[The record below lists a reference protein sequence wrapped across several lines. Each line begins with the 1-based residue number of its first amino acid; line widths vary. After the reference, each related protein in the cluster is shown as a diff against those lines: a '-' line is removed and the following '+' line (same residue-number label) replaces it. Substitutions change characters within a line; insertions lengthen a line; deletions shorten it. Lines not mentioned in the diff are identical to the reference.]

1 FWCAFAIFFEGYDLV
16 ILGSV
21 IPTITE
27 ELGFTSNQAGLL
39 SSITIFGMMLGAL
52 VFGTMSDKIGRKNIV
67 VFCVFLFSAFSFV
80 IGFVENFY
88 LFGLYRFI
96 VGIGLGGV
104 MPNAIALMSEFSPE

>member
-1 FWCAFAIFFEGYDLV
+1 MRDIYIEKVIDESKFNKTHGLVLFWCAFAIFFEGYDLV

-88 LFGLYRFI
+88 LFG
-96 VGIGLGGV
+96 
-104 MPNAIALMSEFSPE
+104 